1 MQMAAATTEM
11 ETARQAKKSI
21 ATLVKQ
27 KIFEMNE
34 AEL

>member
-1 MQMAAATTEM
+1 MQMAAASTEM
-11 ETARQAKKSI
+11 DGARQAKKSI

>member
-1 MQMAAATTEM
+1 MSSASTEM
-11 ETARQAKKSI
+11 ETARKAKKSI

-27 KIFEMNE
+27 KMFEMNE